1 MNKIRGILTKW
12 IEAKG
17 FGFIRPDSGGKDV
30 FVHIRDFGTLSR
42 QPKVGDVIWFQA
54 TQDGKG
60 KYRAADVAV
69 EGLPHLATDIPV
81 QKKRKSPE
89 RTPSTGHFGLFLIV
103 LFGCVIGLLTVI
115 GKLDVIIPFIYII
128 MSFCTI
134 MLYAFDKSAAMNNR
148 WRTPENTLHL
158 FSLLGGW
165 PGALIAQ
172 SLFRHKSR
180 KSGFLVSFWITVI
193 INIGLVIWSMTEQGQ
208 SAINLLLDRFTW

>member
-1 MNKIRGILTKW
+1 MNKTRGVLTNW
-12 IEAKG
+12 IEDKG

-60 KYRAADVAV
+60 KFRAADVAV
-69 EGLPHLATDIPV
+69 EGLPRLTTDIPV
-81 QKKRKSPE
+81 RKIRKSPE
-89 RTPSTGHFGLFLIV
+89 SKPATGHFGLFLIV
-103 LFGCVIGLLTVI
+103 LFGCVIGVLTVL
-115 GKLDVIIPFIYII
+115 GKLDVFISFMYII

-165 PGALIAQ
+165 PGALVAQ
-172 SLFRHKSR
+172 RLFRHKSR
-180 KSGFLVSFWITVI
+180 KTEFLASFWITVI
-193 INIGLVIWSMTEQGQ
+193 INIGLVIGSTTAQGQ
-208 SAINLLLDRFTW
+208 SVISMLLGRFTL